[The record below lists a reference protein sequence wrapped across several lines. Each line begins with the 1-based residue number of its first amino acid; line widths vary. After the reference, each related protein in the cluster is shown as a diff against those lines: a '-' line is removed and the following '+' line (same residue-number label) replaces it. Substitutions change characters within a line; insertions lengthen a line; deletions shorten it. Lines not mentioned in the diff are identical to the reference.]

1 MICWLS
7 KRESFMFRRQRG
19 VTFIGWLFLLIP
31 VAILGYVAIR
41 LVPIYLNYM
50 RVAQSVQ
57 QTATDMKADD
67 AATLTPQLIRS
78 TLGKH
83 FDIESITFPD
93 VKDVTVTRDGTGWT
107 IEAKFED
114 TAPLFGNMSLVVD
127 FDKVGKIG
135 G

>member
-1 MICWLS
+1 
-7 KRESFMFRRQRG
+7 MFRRQRG
-19 VTFIGWLFLLIP
+19 VTLIGWVVLLIP
-31 VAILGYVAIR
+31 VAIVGYMAIR

-50 RVAQSVQ
+50 RVAHSVD
-57 QTATDMKADD
+57 ATITEMKGDEAS
-67 AATLTPQLIRS
+67 TLNPQIIRS

-93 VKDVTVTRDGTGWT
+93 EKDVAITRDGSGWT

-114 TAPLFGNMSLVVD
+114 TAPLFGNIALVID

-135 G
+135 

>member
-1 MICWLS
+1 
-7 KRESFMFRRQRG
+7 
-19 VTFIGWLFLLIP
+19 
-31 VAILGYVAIR
+31 
-41 LVPIYLNYM
+41 
-50 RVAQSVQ
+50 
-57 QTATDMKADD
+57 MKADD

>member
-1 MICWLS
+1 MI
-7 KRESFMFRRQRG
+7 KRQRG

-31 VAILGYVAIR
+31 VAILGYVGIR

-50 RVAQSVQ
+50 RVAHSVE
-57 QTATDMKADD
+57 QTATEMKTDD
-67 AATLTPQLIRS
+67 VATLTPLLIRA
-78 TLGKH
+78 TLSKH

-114 TAPLFGNMSLVVD
+114 TAPLFGNISLVID

-135 G
+135 

>member
-1 MICWLS
+1 MI
-7 KRESFMFRRQRG
+7 RRQRG
-19 VTFIGWLFLLIP
+19 VTFIGWLILLIP
-31 VAILGYVAIR
+31 MAILGYVAIR

-50 RVAQSVQ
+50 RVAHSVQ
-57 QTATDMKADD
+57 QTAVEMKSEDV
-67 AATLTPQLIRS
+67 ATLTPLLIRA
-78 TLGKH
+78 TLSKH

-114 TAPLFGNMSLVVD
+114 TAPMFGNISMVVD

-135 G
+135 

>member
-1 MICWLS
+1 MV
-7 KRESFMFRRQRG
+7 RRQRG

-31 VAILGYVAIR
+31 VAILGYVGIR

-50 RVAQSVQ
+50 RVAQSVA
-57 QTATDMKADD
+57 QTASEMKTDE
-67 AATLTPQLIRS
+67 AASLTPVLIRAS
-78 TLGKH
+78 LSKH

-93 VKDVTVTRDGTGWT
+93 VKDVAITRDGTGWT

-114 TAPLFGNMSLVVD
+114 TAPLIGNISLVVD

-135 G
+135 